1 MKRITAILLVLLLA
15 VSMLTLIACGDDDT
29 TTTTTTT
36 TSATTTTTPGT
47 PSNPDP
53 GATLPGAD
61 QFANDN
67 EATYNPEW
75 AK

>member
-1 MKRITAILLVLLLA
+1 MKRITAILLLLLLA

-29 TTTTTTT
+29 TTTTT
-36 TSATTTTTPGT
+36 SATTTTTSGT

-67 EATYNPEW
+67 EATYNPAW

>member
-29 TTTTTTT
+29 TTT
-36 TSATTTTTPGT
+36 TTTTTPGT